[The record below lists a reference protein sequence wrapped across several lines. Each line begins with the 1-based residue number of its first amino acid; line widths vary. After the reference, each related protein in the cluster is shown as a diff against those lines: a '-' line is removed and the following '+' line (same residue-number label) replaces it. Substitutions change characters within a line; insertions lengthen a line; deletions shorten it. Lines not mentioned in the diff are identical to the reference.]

1 MSFSLVSVK
10 EEKRLGRQGQR
21 NHEVPILSGP
31 EQAFGL
37 GIETQSPLPLK
48 CLVLSM
54 NLFTEQKQ
62 THRRREQ
69 KGGCKR
75 KVDEEDQEVETSNCK
90 MSESRREMYR
100 VGNTVNQ
107 HGDRW

>member
-1 MSFSLVSVK
+1 MTK
-10 EEKRLGRQGQR
+10 
-21 NHEVPILSGP
+21 
-31 EQAFGL
+31 
-37 GIETQSPLPLK
+37 
-48 CLVLSM
+48 
-54 NLFTEQKQ
+54 QKQ

-107 HGDRW
+107 HADRW